1 MVEAARSDLP
11 VLCAS
16 RLAARERL
24 VAILAQ
30 ERGPEADDL
39 DLPELRYE
47 VLVGAAHHV
56 VSEQLDGNQDGG
68 SVRERLDQI
77 IDVFEPEPEPVA

>member
-1 MVEAARSDLP
+1 M
-11 VLCAS
+11 
-16 RLAARERL
+16 
-24 VAILAQ
+24 
-30 ERGPEADDL
+30 
-39 DLPELRYE
+39 
-47 VLVGAAHHV
+47 GAAHHV